1 MYVEGKTVRTNLP
14 INTFMRGAGQPE
26 GQWMVECMIER
37 VAQFLNI
44 NADEVMIKSVYYE
57 GYVSFFIPED

>member
-1 MYVEGKTVRTNLP
+1 MYVEGKSLRTNLP

-26 GQWMVECMIER
+26 GQFLLECMIER

-44 NADEVMIKSVYYE
+44 NADVVHK
-57 GYVSFFIPED
+57 F